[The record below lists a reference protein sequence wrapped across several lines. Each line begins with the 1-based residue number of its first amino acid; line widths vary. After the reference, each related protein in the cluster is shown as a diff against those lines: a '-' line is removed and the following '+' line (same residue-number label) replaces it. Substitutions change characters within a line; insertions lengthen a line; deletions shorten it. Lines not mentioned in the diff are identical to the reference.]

1 MSEDTEKIL
10 TEALELPPTERAELV
25 DQLLSSFELPS
36 RKKID
41 DLWAKEVEDRI
52 DAYERGEIVSTSAKN
67 VFDKISRK

>member
-1 MSEDTEKIL
+1 MSEDIEKIL
-10 TEALELPPTERAELV
+10 TEALELPQTERAELV

-41 DLWAKEVEDRI
+41 DLWTKEAEDRI
-52 DAYERGEIVSTSAKN
+52 DAYERGEIISTSAKN

>member
-10 TEALELPPTERAELV
+10 IEALELPPTERAELV

-52 DAYERGEIVSTSAKN
+52 DAYERGEIISTSAKN

>member
-10 TEALELPPTERAELV
+10 IEALELPPTERAELV

-41 DLWAKEVEDRI
+41 DLWAKEAEDRI
-52 DAYERGEIVSTSAKN
+52 DAYERGEIISTSAKN